1 MVQTLE
7 ITNPQMDGKWSSLIR
22 TKINSFTKWDL
33 VRFFH
38 DNPHTRDTAE
48 NIAGFLGRDP
58 QAVKIEL
65 SELVRAKVLE
75 SDESSEGTIF
85 RLSSKKEVRQI
96 ISEFIYACHNRD
108 FRMQVIRIIQ
118 TRQVA
123 HS

>member
-48 NIAGFLGRDP
+48 NIASFLGRDP

-96 ISEFIYACHNRD
+96 ISEFIHACHNRD